1 MELQTDRLLLKD
13 YTMKDLKNYFLLK
26 SSDEIWKYSTNQ
38 PTDDISMVET
48 LLEKLVEKKTK
59 PEIGF
64 EALFEKESGKYIG
77 EAGILS
83 WSERYDRCVIGYNLL
98 PEFWNRGYA
107 TEISKALINFAFSKL
122 HVERVEALAM
132 EENVASCKVLEK
144 AGLKLE
150 GVLKHFAKM
159 NGQYYNVCYY
169 GLIREER

>member
-1 MELQTDRLLLKD
+1 ME
-13 YTMKDLKNYFLLK
+13 
-26 SSDEIWKYSTNQ
+26 E
-38 PTDDISMVET
+38 V
-48 LLEKLVEKKTK
+48 VEKKSK

-64 EALFEKESGKYIG
+64 EALIEKESGKYIG

-98 PEFWNRGYA
+98 PEFWNKGYA
-107 TEISKALINFAFSKL
+107 TEISKALISYAFSNL

-150 GVLKHFAKM
+150 GVLKHFAKID
-159 NGQYYNVCYY
+159 GQYQNVSYY